1 MRFKRPACAMF
12 FLLAVAFWGCGDSQL
27 PPDPDTAATF
37 NGGKITRQEVQ
48 ETIDKLAEHLG
59 EDKAAVGQLH
69 DKAIIKR
76 LITGMVLDRMVK
88 QKIKAMK
95 LDSKENI
102 KHVMK
107 HVSEELNIEQM
118 HSRAH
123 ESQIEVTEEE
133 IRERYNQNRT
143 GFGQITLTQ
152 ATDQIRGVLQQE
164 KEKRYFE
171 NYLAEL
177 RKNAVITRNDALLQ
191 IPEPDEVEL
200 RAYYD
205 QNRSSYTG
213 QLFEDAQNRILE
225 AVHARNTEKWFEDN
239 ASRTLMTIHGKRF
252 TLGEFYEEFT
262 ELPDIE
268 KERYK
273 DFESRRALLD
283 KLIDRLLIV
292 EDTYDQMLSTETR
305 SDLDHIRED
314 ILKQVLHQ
322 EEVDDKIQVSDEEVR
337 AFYDKNAAAYVKPP
351 RVQINYIRV
360 SLGQTDSEQERAE
373 KKIKDAF
380 AKLKPGLFKQGA
392 PFSTITMEYSE
403 DPETAKNGGAL
414 EGWISEDA
422 NIIAEIANHGFHEN
436 VFGLGENEISRP
448 FIFHGSYYIV
458 QVRKRQDPIPMPFE
472 EARELIKS
480 DLNARKHE
488 ELTRDMEK
496 TLIEQS
502 GLVIFDSVIET
513 ILAKD

>member
-1 MRFKRPACAMF
+1 MF
-12 FLLAVAFWGCGDSQL
+12 ILLALAFWGCGDSQL

-37 NGGKITRQEVQ
+37 NGGNVTRQEVQ
-48 ETIDKLAEHLG
+48 EAIGNLSEHFG
-59 EDKAAVGQLH
+59 EDKAALEQLH
-69 DKAIIKR
+69 NKITYKR

-95 LDSKENI
+95 LDSRENI

-107 HVSEELNIEQM
+107 HVSEDLNIDQM

-123 ESQIEVTEEE
+123 KGQIEVTDEE
-133 IRERYNQNRT
+133 IRNRYNQNRAS
-143 GFGQITLTQ
+143 FGQITLAQ
-152 ATDQIRGVLQQE
+152 ATSRIRGVLQNE

-171 NYLAEL
+171 NYLSEL
-177 RKNAVITRNDALLQ
+177 RENAVITRNDELLQ

-200 RAYYD
+200 RAYYE

-213 QLFEDAQNRILE
+213 QTFEDAQNRIFE
-225 AVHARNTEKWFEDN
+225 AVDVRNTEKWFKDN
-239 ASRTLMTIHGKRF
+239 GSRTLMTIHGKRF

-273 DFESRRALLD
+273 DFESRRSLLD
-283 KLIDRLLIV
+283 RLIERLLIV

-305 SDLDHIRED
+305 SDFDHIRED

-322 EEVDDKIQVSDEEVR
+322 EEVDDKIQVTDEEVQ
-337 AFYDKNAAAYVKPP
+337 AFYDKNTAAYVKPP
-351 RVQINYIRV
+351 RVQVNYIRV
-360 SLGQTDSEQERAE
+360 SLGQSDADQERAE

-380 AKLKPGLFKQGA
+380 AKLKPGLFKQGT
-392 PFSTITMEYSE
+392 PFSTIAMGYSE

-436 VFGLGENEISRP
+436 VLGLGENEISRP
-448 FIFHGSYYIV
+448 FIFRGSYYIV
-458 QVRKRQDPIPMPFE
+458 QVRKRQDPMPIPFE

-480 DLNARKHE
+480 DLKARKHE

-496 TLIEQS
+496 TLIEQA
-502 GLVIFDSVIET
+502 GIVIFDSVIET
-513 ILAKD
+513 MLAKN